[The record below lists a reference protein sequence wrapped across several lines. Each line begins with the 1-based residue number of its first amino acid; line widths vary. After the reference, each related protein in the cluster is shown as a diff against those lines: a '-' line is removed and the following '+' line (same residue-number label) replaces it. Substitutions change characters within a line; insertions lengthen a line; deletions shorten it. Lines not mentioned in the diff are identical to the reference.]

1 MLCMYYVY
9 LIDDTCRACARLPR
23 LYNNA
28 TAMFTIHTT
37 RYFTARLVRR
47 HGTNTGRSSARRACA
62 DGRSGVGALRS
73 GSVSLRA
80 RAGGDARSGNERGRR
95 RSLRARA
102 LVCRWDFGNVRA
114 RFCTYC

>member
-1 MLCMYYVY
+1 MYYVY
-9 LIDDTCRACARLPR
+9 LSNDTCRACTRLPR
-23 LYNNA
+23 LYNDA

-37 RYFTARLVRR
+37 SWFTADVVRR
-47 HGTNTGRSSARRACA
+47 HGTDPRRSSARRACA

-102 LVCRWDFGNVRA
+102 LVCRWDFGNVQA
-114 RFCTYC
+114 RFCTYY